1 MVILTALLLAADI
14 ISMGLILVSAYI
26 YLRNRFFHVDI
37 CPV

>member
-14 ISMGLILVSAYI
+14 ISMGLILMSAYI
-26 YLRNRFFHVDI
+26 YLRNRFFDVNV

>member
-14 ISMGLILVSAYI
+14 ISMGLLLVSAYI
-26 YLRNRFFHVDI
+26 YLRNRFGHVEV